1 MKTTSVFVYGTLT
14 SPQVVRILLG
24 RDIPA
29 MIPARLDGHSRHPVI
44 NRVYPG
50 MLKSSEKDHTKR
62 ETSFVNGCILA
73 DVTPKEMKLL
83 DWFEADEYER
93 QIVHVQQLLDGSVGT
108 RKSDSTIADSDN
120 KAANSATISP
130 SFTSAA
136 AYIWKPHLAD
146 KLSLDEDWSYENFVE
161 THLEAYLV
169 RTVHPCRAEMERLGM
184 T

>member
-24 RDIPA
+24 RNVPA

-50 MLKSSEKDHTKR
+50 MLKSPAADGKTC
-62 ETSFVNGCILA
+62 FVNGCILA
-73 DVTPKEMKLL
+73 DVTPKELELL

-93 QIVHVQQLLDGSVGT
+93 QIVQVHTLPVG
-108 RKSDSTIADSDN
+108 DDDN
-120 KAANSATISP
+120 KNNDVAGITNPVGAIISAET
-130 SFTSAA
+130 
-136 AYIWKPHLAD
+136 YIWKSHLAD
-146 KLSLDEDWSYENFVE
+146 KLKREEDWSYENFVE
-161 THLEAYLV
+161 KHLESYLV
-169 RTVHPCRAEMERLGM
+169 QTVKPCREEMEQLGM